1 MSNWRQYWPKEDPE
15 YDTNKSRAENYQYLR
30 SLFERD
36 STEDKCIDN
45 SQAKYARQVLYNREC
60 KGAHIKIN
68 YTESVKDLIESGVV
82 KFPINDFEV
91 VFVEWETGYLTETD
105 PIYKL
110 NKALIDWDGDEHKE
124 ELKKQGKNGFSLYHT
139 VYCEFGS
146 NHKYE
151 NFPEETLESLS
162 VQNPSE
168 QVAATY
174 GGNQF
179 IAPNSTRPVVQ
190 NPSQIQETPMVHYTD
205 IEPTIDWANNRKLTE
220 LENQMAMNVE
230 RNRLARA
237 QSHRAQFNMLP
248 QAQGQRFTNPD
259 ELISHYIQQE
269 GLVNIGDGM
278 YINPRD
284 IAPPVFED
292 DSYLVYDSYR
302 PEEIQSTQQYNYYE
316 SAYEGQFIGVD

>member
-179 IAPNSTRPVVQ
+179 IAPNS
-190 NPSQIQETPMVHYTD
+190 NPDTIAENEVLNMELNYLNSLSQLET
-205 IEPTIDWANNRKLTE
+205 AKLE